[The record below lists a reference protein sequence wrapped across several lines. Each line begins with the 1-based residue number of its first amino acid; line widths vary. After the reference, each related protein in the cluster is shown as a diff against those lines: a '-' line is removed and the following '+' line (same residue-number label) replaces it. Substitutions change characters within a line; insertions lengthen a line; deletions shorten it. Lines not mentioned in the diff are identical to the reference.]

1 MDFESVSQIVFFVLI
16 VAGWVI
22 KAIVEAR
29 QAKQRKTAPRPP
41 PAEDVLREDVP
52 RPVHVPRPPPTP
64 PRAPAR
70 RPLTSSR
77 GGGDRL
83 GHLGVGLAGR
93 TLDAPGGPTLP
104 GRLLHSSAAA
114 VAHGKQAQ
122 RARRASVVGRLTGGQ
137 DIAPGRNLTR
147 AGLLWSE
154 ILGPCRAL
162 RGPHRSPA
170 ASRRGCR

>member
-1 MDFESVSQIVFFVLI
+1 MDFESVSQLVFFVLI

-22 KAIVEAR
+22 KAIVEAK

-41 PAEDVLREDVP
+41 PAEEVLREDVP
-52 RPVHVPRPPPTP
+52 RTVHVPRPPLMP
-64 PRAPAR
+64 PHAPAR
-70 RPLTSSR
+70 RPLAEAPV
-77 GGGDRL
+77 GADRL
-83 GHLGVGLAGR
+83 GHLEVGLAGR

-114 VAHGKQAQ
+114 IAHGKQAQ
-122 RARRASVVGRLTGGQ
+122 LARRTSIVGRLTGGQ
-137 DIAPGRNLTR
+137 DIAPGRDLTR

-162 RGPHRSPA
+162 KGPHRSPA
-170 ASRRGCR
+170 AMRRGCR